1 MEFLTMKEYRL
12 CASRVTNYVA
22 FVEAESKDDLESI
35 IQSDTIDWQFIYD
48 DDYEVY
54 TISEA
59 E

>member
-1 MEFLTMKEYRL
+1 MKEYRL

-22 FVEAESKDDLESI
+22 FVEAESKEEAENIALTDG
-35 IQSDTIDWQFIYD
+35 IDWQFIDD

-54 TISEA
+54 TIEEA

>member
-1 MEFLTMKEYRL
+1 MTEYRL

-22 FVEAESKDDLESI
+22 YVEAESKEDAESI
-35 IQSDTIDWQFIYD
+35 ALSDTIDWQFIDD

-54 TISEA
+54 TIEEA